1 MGHPNTFILP
11 SAPTEIADIYPES
24 DGKPMAET
32 ERHFRE
38 LVKNMNRIETH
49 LAPIPD
55 AYVLG
60 DMMMYYEEGNPRKSI
75 SPDIFVAF
83 GIGRKERRIYKIWEE
98 GKPPDFVLEFASK
111 GTYRRDLTR
120 KVELYA
126 AIGIPEYFVYDVD
139 RRYLP
144 RPLLGFRLIGDSYV
158 EIAPLA
164 SGGIPAATLGLE
176 FHVLEE
182 SLGIYDPESAD
193 WVKTAAEAAETRAE
207 NAEERAE
214 DAETR
219 AEDAETRAEDA
230 ETLAHQEAD
239 ARQQA
244 ETRAHQEA
252 DARQQAESEVARLQA
267 ELERLKARL

>member
-1 MGHPNTFILP
+1 MAHPNTFTLP

-38 LVKNMNRIETH
+38 LLKNFNRIETH
-49 LAPIPD
+49 LAHIPD
-55 AYVLG
+55 VYVLG

-111 GTYRRDLTR
+111 GTYRNDMRR

-126 AIGIPEYFVYDVD
+126 AIGISEYFVYDVD

-144 RPLLGFRLIGDSYV
+144 RPLMGFRLVGDAYV
-158 EIAPLA
+158 DIAALA
-164 SGGIPAATLGLE
+164 NGGIFAEVLGLE
-176 FHVLEE
+176 FHDLEAG
-182 SLGIYDPESAD
+182 LGIYDPVAAD

-207 NAEERAE
+207 DAKERAE
-214 DAETR
+214 DAETQKHAPIR
-219 AEDAETRAEDA
+219 KPRPASKPKR
-230 ETLAHQEAD
+230 
-239 ARQQA
+239 
-244 ETRAHQEA
+244 
-252 DARQQAESEVARLQA
+252 RL
-267 ELERLKARL
+267 RGSKRN

>member
-1 MGHPNTFILP
+1 MLFVIPDAKNYGKGDRPMGHPNTFTLP
-11 SAPTEIADIYPES
+11 SAPTEIADLYPAS

-38 LVKNMNRIETH
+38 LLKNFNRIENH
-49 LAPIPD
+49 LAHIPD

-111 GTYRRDLTR
+111 GTYRKDLTR

-144 RPLLGFRLIGDSYV
+144 RPLMGFRLVGDTYV
-158 EIAPLA
+158 EIPALA
-164 SGGIPAATLGLE
+164 TGGIPAATLDLE
-176 FHVLEE
+176 FHLLDDG
-182 SLGIYDPESAD
+182 LGIYDPESAD
-193 WVKTAAEAAETRAE
+193 WVKTAAEAAEERAGA
-207 NAEERAE
+207 AEE
-214 DAETR
+214 
-219 AEDAETRAEDA
+219 
-230 ETLAHQEAD
+230 
-239 ARQQA
+239 
-244 ETRAHQEA
+244 RAHQEA

>member
-1 MGHPNTFILP
+1 MGHRNTFTLP
-11 SAPTEIADIYPES
+11 SAPTEIADLYPES

-38 LVKNMNRIETH
+38 LLKNFNRIENH
-49 LAPIPD
+49 LAHIPD

-111 GTYRRDLTR
+111 GTYRKDLTR

-139 RRYLP
+139 RCYLP
-144 RPLLGFRLIGDSYV
+144 RPLMGFRLVGDTYV
-158 EIAPLA
+158 EIPALA
-164 SGGIPAATLGLE
+164 TGGILAATLGLE
-176 FHVLEE
+176 FHLLDDG
-182 SLGIYDPESAD
+182 LGIYDPESAD
-193 WVKTAAEAAETRAE
+193 WVKTAAEAAETRAK
-207 NAEERAE
+207 
-214 DAETR
+214 
-219 AEDAETRAEDA
+219 
-230 ETLAHQEAD
+230 QEAD
-239 ARQQA
+239 ARK
-244 ETRAHQEA
+244 
-252 DARQQAESEVARLQA
+252 QAESEVARLQA
-267 ELERLKARL
+267 ELERLKARR

>member
-1 MGHPNTFILP
+1 MGHPNTLQLP
-11 SAPTEIADIYPES
+11 SAPTEIADLYPES

-38 LVKNMNRIETH
+38 LVKNMNRIDNH

-55 AYVLG
+55 VYVLG

-111 GTYRRDLTR
+111 GTYHNDLTR

-126 AIGIPEYFVYDVD
+126 EIGISEYFVYDVD

-144 RPLLGFRLIGDSYV
+144 RALMGFRLVGDAYV
-158 EIAPLA
+158 EISALA
-164 SGGIPAATLGLE
+164 NGGVPAATLGLE

-182 SLGIYDPESAD
+182 SLGIYDPETEA
-193 WVKTAAEAAETRAE
+193 WVKTAAEAAEV
-207 NAEERAE
+207 RAE

-219 AEDAETRAEDA
+219 AEDAETRAD
-230 ETLAHQEAD
+230 
-239 ARQQA
+239 
-244 ETRAHQEA
+244 QEA

>member
-1 MGHPNTFILP
+1 MGHPNTFTLP
-11 SAPTEIADIYPES
+11 SAPTEIADLYPES

-32 ERHFRE
+32 ERHFPE
-38 LVKNMNRIETH
+38 LLKNFYRIENY
-49 LAPIPD
+49 LAPVPD

-60 DMMMYYEEGNPRKSI
+60 DMMMYYEEGDPRKSI

-83 GIGRKERRIYKIWEE
+83 GVGRKERRTYKIWEE

-126 AIGIPEYFVYDVD
+126 AIGIREYVIYDVD

-144 RPLLGFRLIGDSYV
+144 RPLMGFRLVGDEYV
-158 EIAPLA
+158 EIASLA
-164 SGGIPAATLGLE
+164 NGGIPAGTLGLE
-176 FHVLEE
+176 FHDLDAG
-182 SLGIYDPESAD
+182 LGIYDPVAED
-193 WVKTAAEAAETRAE
+193 WVKTAAEAAQARAE
-207 NAEERAE
+207 DAEERAEDAEERAE

-219 AEDAETRAEDA
+219 AT
-230 ETLAHQEAD
+230 
-239 ARQQA
+239 
-244 ETRAHQEA
+244 QEA

-267 ELERLKARL
+267 ELERLKAGV